1 MRSVHSES
9 SHEGF
14 TLSVLARRT
23 YPKSPREGADPSVLS
38 AIFDEITKRT
48 YANSNCSKFN
58 PFVLALHLLASSL
71 FHSVKRQTVQIR
83 LRTHVRHRG
92 LMPFGLR
99 LLLSSLEVMPL
110 QPPSAMSAV
119 GATQD
124 SKRVGRQLAGGSTHS
139 YLFCSRLPC
148 AKQGTDLTLEKPRTN
163 GTIRRARA

>member
-58 PFVLALHLLASSL
+58 PFVLALHFLASSL

-83 LRTHVRHRG
+83 LGTHVRHPRSHAVRNCACCFPLWKLCRSG
-92 LMPFGLR
+92 R
-99 LLLSSLEVMPL
+99 LLRYRRNALSV
-110 QPPSAMSAV
+110 V
-119 GATQD
+119 
-124 SKRVGRQLAGGSTHS
+124 V
-139 YLFCSRLPC
+139 
-148 AKQGTDLTLEKPRTN
+148 
-163 GTIRRARA
+163 

>member
-58 PFVLALHLLASSL
+58 PFVLALHFLASSL

-83 LRTHVRHRG
+83 LRTHVRHPRSHAVRIAPAAFLFG
-92 LMPFGLR
+92 SYAAPAAFCATGAMPC
-99 LLLSSLEVMPL
+99 LSSF
-110 QPPSAMSAV
+110 
-119 GATQD
+119 D
-124 SKRVGRQLAGGSTHS
+124 GG
-139 YLFCSRLPC
+139 
-148 AKQGTDLTLEKPRTN
+148 
-163 GTIRRARA
+163 